1 MKYSA
6 ALLQFPGSKTIS
18 EAGVEGGPKADGASG
33 LRDLG
38 TAVRGEPPLVL
49 RHGPTRP
56 GLLPAQGLCLSPLVC
71 SRHRGVSAASRER
84 LSRPHVLRAPW
95 TTTATPA
102 QGSAPDTGVVP
113 SLVGL
118 GRGGLEQRSPQAAEP
133 CGSAAPAQRR
143 DRSVAAAPTPG
154 RSARPA
160 AGGHARI
167 TQSAPPECQKSRP
180 FIPSD
185 QSALPRGSVPPSA
198 PLPCGSYKRDALE
211 TPGSARDWRRL
222 PPIALRSGCAGD
234 L

>member
-71 SRHRGVSAASRER
+71 SRHRGISAASRER

-160 AGGHARI
+160 AGGTRASPNQRLRSAR
-167 TQSAPPECQKSRP
+167 SPAPSSRATNQR
-180 FIPSD
+180 S
-185 QSALPRGSVPPSA
+185 PRGVFRPPPPSPA
-198 PLPCGSYKRDALE
+198 AHTSAMLWKPPDPLVTGGACHQ
-211 TPGSARDWRRL
+211 
-222 PPIALRSGCAGD
+222 
-234 L
+234 

>member
-160 AGGHARI
+160 AGGTRSSPN
-167 TQSAPPECQKSRP
+167 QR
-180 FIPSD
+180 
-185 QSALPRGSVPPSA
+185 LR
-198 PLPCGSYKRDALE
+198 
-211 TPGSARDWRRL
+211 SARSPAPSSRATNQRSPGGVFRPPPPPLRL
-222 PPIALRSGCAGD
+222 IQARCSGNPRIRS
-234 L
+234 